1 MFLSPLNRFA
11 AAAAHLVLTCLLWA
25 CGFGAAAGGEVL
37 PGPFSAV
44 VERVVDGDTL
54 AVRVR
59 IWVGQDVG
67 VLVRL
72 RGIDAPE
79 LRGRCDS
86 ETRRAGEAAEAL
98 GSLVARSTVS
108 LSRVEGDKYFGR
120 VVADVATADGE
131 DVADR
136 LVTGGFARPYDG
148 GARALW
154 CGSAEAGGP
163 AGGSLARR

>member
-1 MFLSPLNRFA
+1 MFLLSRFGVAYAWIPLA
-11 AAAAHLVLTCLLWA
+11 CLSVA
-25 CGFGAAAGGEVL
+25 CGPGVAAGGEVL
-37 PGPFSAV
+37 SGPYSAV

-86 ETRRAGEAAEAL
+86 ETRRAGEAAMAL
-98 GSLVARSTVS
+98 GRLVAEVTVR
-108 LSRVEGDKYFGR
+108 LSQVEGDKYFGR
-120 VVADVATADGE
+120 VVADVTTASGE
-131 DVADR
+131 DVADM
-136 LVTGGFARPYDG
+136 LLADGFARAYDG
-148 GARALW
+148 GARAQW
-154 CGSAEAGGP
+154 CGSAGADGPDAAG
-163 AGGSLARR
+163 LAQR